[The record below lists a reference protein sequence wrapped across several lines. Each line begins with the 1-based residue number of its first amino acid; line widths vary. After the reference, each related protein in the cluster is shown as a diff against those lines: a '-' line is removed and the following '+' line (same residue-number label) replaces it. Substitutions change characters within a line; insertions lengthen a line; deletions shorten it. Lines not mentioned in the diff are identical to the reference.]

1 MPKAQSGDLGEA
13 ALVDRLTE
21 LFQGILP
28 PMACRILAAL
38 LVTDEPHLSSREL
51 AEHLSA
57 SSSSISTMARLLNS
71 LGLVDREVSVE
82 TRRDLFRIELD
93 AWQRAQLN
101 GDEELRKLLHTLDD
115 EVMAREPHSVSAVKL
130 RSMRDFY
137 TFLLEDTP
145 QVFQRYERWL
155 EAGGVRKAWPE
166 DAARLEG

>member
-1 MPKAQSGDLGEA
+1 MPPAQSGDHDESV
-13 ALVDRLTE
+13 LVDRLNE

-38 LVTDEPHLSSREL
+38 LITDEPHLSSRDL

-71 LGLVDREVSVE
+71 LGLVDRDVSVE
-82 TRRDLFRIELD
+82 TRRDLFSVDSE
-93 AWQRAQLN
+93 AWPRTQLN
-101 GDEELRKLLHTLDD
+101 GQEELRGLLLALNDA
-115 EVMAREPHSVSAVKL
+115 VMSREPHSASAVKL

-137 TFLLEDTP
+137 TFMYDDAPHVLA
-145 QVFQRYERWL
+145 RYAQWL
-155 EAGGVRKAWPE
+155 EADSVKKAWPE